1 VAQTIQI
8 DPVTRIE
15 GHGKVTLLLD
25 EQGRVHDARFCI
37 KEFRGFEKMCQGA
50 LAETLPLMTSRICG
64 ICPVSHHLSSV
75 KAVED
80 CFGVQV
86 PPTAVKLRELML
98 LGQLLESHMLSLAV
112 LSLPDFAFPDDQ
124 SNYRNVVG
132 LYQSN
137 REAIVKTFEIRAAG
151 TEIVQALGRR
161 PGHPIGAR
169 IGGMA
174 LPLSEQTR
182 DELMKR
188 LQTAEPHLVWF
199 AQIWR
204 ALAEKNAESIAQLG
218 DIRTGYLAL
227 SKNNSLAFYE
237 GDVRVVAEDMSSIAT
252 FPTKEYFSH
261 VEERTENWS
270 YMKFP
275 VLKSGQRFRVGPLAR
290 INLAD
295 GIPTPLAGREL
306 EWFRQRWSRPAHK
319 TLCYHHARL
328 IEAIYAFERAKELL
342 SDPAITD
349 HQVWSKPEIRAGVG
363 VGIVEAPRGTLVHR
377 YELDDKGQAVR
388 VDLVVATQHNNYAF
402 NDALRETASRLIHN
416 DNPDA
421 ATLNKLEMII
431 RAFDPCLSCSTHL
444 LGQNSFSIELYDHCG
459 NLVREWR

>member
-1 VAQTIQI
+1 MGQTIQI
-8 DPVTRIE
+8 DPVTRVE
-15 GHGKVTLLLD
+15 GHGKVVLQLD
-25 EQGRVHDARFCI
+25 EQGRVDDARFCI

-50 LAETLPLMTSRICG
+50 LAETLPVMTSRICG

-80 CFGVQV
+80 CFGAVV
-86 PPTAVKLRELML
+86 PPTAVLLRELML

-112 LSLPDFAFPDDQ
+112 LSLPDFAFPDSQ
-124 SNYRNVVG
+124 SDYRSVVG

-137 REAIVKTFEIRAAG
+137 REAVVKTLGVRAVG
-151 TEIVQALGRR
+151 TAIVQALGRR

-174 LPLSEQTR
+174 LALSEQTR
-182 DELMKR
+182 DELAKR
-188 LQTAEPHLVWF
+188 LQTVEPDLVWF

-204 ALAEKNAESIAQLG
+204 ALADKNAESVEQLG
-218 DIRTGYLAL
+218 NIRTGYLGL

-237 GDVRVVAEDMSSIAT
+237 GDVRVIGEDMSPLAS
-252 FPTKEYFSH
+252 FPTKAYFDH
-261 VEERTENWS
+261 VEEKTENWS

-295 GIPTPLAGREL
+295 GIPTPLADREL

-328 IEAIYAFERAKELL
+328 IEAVYAFERAKQLL

-349 HQVWSKPEIRAGVG
+349 QEVWSRPQIRAGVG
-363 VGIVEAPRGTLVHR
+363 IGIVEAPRGTLVHR
-377 YELDDKGQAVR
+377 YELDDKGQAVK

-402 NDALRETASRLIHN
+402 NDALLETASRLIHS
-416 DNPDA
+416 DHPDA

-444 LGQNSFSIELYDHCG
+444 LGQNSFSIELYDHGG
-459 NLVREWR
+459 NLIREWH

>member
-1 VAQTIQI
+1 MAQTISI

-15 GHGKVTLLLD
+15 GHGKVVLLLD
-25 EQGRVHDARFCI
+25 EQGRVDDARFCI

-50 LAETLPLMTSRICG
+50 LAETLPLMTARICG
-64 ICPVSHHLSSV
+64 ICPVSHHLASV

-80 CFGVQV
+80 CFGAAV

-112 LSLPDFAFPDDQ
+112 LSLPDFAFPDDK
-124 SNYRNVVG
+124 SDYRNIVG

-137 REAIVKTFEIRAAG
+137 REAVVKTLNVRAAG
-151 TEIVQALGRR
+151 TAIVQALGRR

-169 IGGMA
+169 IGGMTLA
-174 LPLSEQTR
+174 LSEQTR
-182 DELMKR
+182 DELAKK
-188 LQTAEPHLVWF
+188 LQMAEPNVIWF

-204 ALAEKNAESIAQLG
+204 ALAEKNTEAVEQLG

-275 VLKSGQRFRVGPLAR
+275 ALKSGQRFRVGPLAR

-295 GIPTPLAGREL
+295 GIPTPLASREL

-328 IEAIYAFERAKELL
+328 IEAMYAFERAKELL

-349 HQVWSKPEIRAGVG
+349 QDIWSKPQIKAGVG
-363 VGIVEAPRGTLVHR
+363 VGIVEAPRGTLVHC
-377 YELDDKGQAVR
+377 YELDQNGQAVR
-388 VDLVVATQHNNYAF
+388 VDLLVATQHNNYAF
-402 NDALRETASRLIHN
+402 NDALRETASRLIHS

-444 LGQNSFSIELYDHCG
+444 LGQNSFCIELYDHRG
-459 NLVREWR
+459 NLIREWR

>member
-1 VAQTIQI
+1 MAQTIQI

-15 GHGKVTLLLD
+15 GHGKVVLLLD
-25 EQGRVHDARFCI
+25 EQGRVDDARFCI

-50 LAETLPLMTSRICG
+50 LAEMLPQMTSRICG
-64 ICPVSHHLSSV
+64 ICPVSHHLASV

-80 CFGVQV
+80 CFGAAV

-112 LSLPDFAFPDDQ
+112 LSLPDFAFPDDKSQ
-124 SNYRNVVG
+124 YRNIVG

-137 REAIVKTFEIRAAG
+137 AEAIVKTLDVRAAG
-151 TEIVQALGRR
+151 TAIVQALGRR

-174 LPLSEQTR
+174 VALSEQTR
-182 DELMKR
+182 DELAKK
-188 LQTAEPHLVWF
+188 LQMAEPNLVWF

-204 ALAEKNAESIAQLG
+204 ALAEKNTELIEQLG
-218 DIRTGYLAL
+218 DIQTGYMALATN
-227 SKNNSLAFYE
+227 SSLAFYE
-237 GDVRVVAEDMSSIAT
+237 GDVRVVGADLSPIAS
-252 FPTKEYFSH
+252 FPTRQYFDY

-290 INLAD
+290 INVAD
-295 GIPTPLAGREL
+295 GIATPLASREL
-306 EWFRQRWSRPAHK
+306 QWFRQRWSRPAHK

-342 SDPAITD
+342 SDPSITG
-349 HQVWSKPEIRAGVG
+349 QEVWAKPQIKAGVG

-377 YELDDKGQAVR
+377 YELDEKGQAAEIN
-388 VDLVVATQHNNYAF
+388 LLVATQHNNYAF
-402 NDALRETASRLIHN
+402 NDALRESARGLIHD
-416 DNPDA
+416 DNPTP

-431 RAFDPCLSCSTHL
+431 RAFDPCLSCSTHV
-444 LGQNSFSIELYDHCG
+444 LGQNSYSIQVFDRRG